1 MSIKDYLHRL
11 FTEVDN
17 ATPDLAKYAAAIT
30 AADFIFNQTWDTVA
44 NKVPFSATSFG
55 TGAAAL
61 FAGIGV
67 WMSMKKESAPVPP
80 KPE

>member
-1 MSIKDYLHRL
+1 MNVKAFLHKM
-11 FTEVDN
+11 FSEVDN

-30 AADFIFNQTWDTVA
+30 AIDFIFNQTWDTVA
-44 NKVPFSATSFG
+44 NKVAFNATAFG

-67 WMSMKKESAPVPP
+67 WMSMKKESPVAPP
-80 KPE
+80 KTE

>member
-1 MSIKDYLHRL
+1 MSVKTFFHSM
-11 FTEVDN
+11 FSEVN
-17 ATPDLAKYAAAIT
+17 NHTPDLAKYAAAIT

-44 NKVPFSATSFG
+44 NKVPFSATAFG

-67 WMSMKKESAPVPP
+67 WMSMKKESAPIPP